1 MFVFIPQSPLIV
13 DKVLTQ
19 NKFQVQLWPCQPII
33 LAIEI
38 FGGLIFVFLVQSKGN
53 DLSVHRRPACM
64 LKKEC
69 IVSLRGKAIGDA
81 AIELLLFFGKL
92 VSSSED

>member
-1 MFVFIPQSPLIV
+1 RAAQVNFGQMFVFIPQSPLIV

-19 NKFQVQLWPCQPII
+19 NKFQVQLWPCEPII

-64 LKKEC
+64 LKRSVLFHYE
-69 IVSLRGKAIGDA
+69 GKQ
-81 AIELLLFFGKL
+81 
-92 VSSSED
+92 